1 MKNMKLSRMLFL
13 SLLGAW
19 AIVLRMFDFPILP
32 VAPFLKVDFSDLM
45 VLIGLLTSGP
55 IGAVV
60 VAGVRDVSNYL
71 MKGGEAGFPIGV
83 IMSFIASMAMFLP
96 THFILSKFKNT
107 ALNLKFILMSFTL
120 VLGLTLSMAL
130 VNYYIALPWYVLVL
144 NFPIDNLFGY
154 LMAVIVPFNLI
165 KGIILSVGQI
175 ITIKTLVPMMKR
187 RMTLHEPYLLQDT
200 TNSRRVRLKQSHG

>member
-13 SLLGAW
+13 ALLGAW

-32 VAPFLKVDFSDLM
+32 MAPFLKVDFSDLM
-45 VLIGLLTSGP
+45 VLIGMLTSGP

-60 VAGVRDVSNYL
+60 VAGVRDVANYL

-96 THFILSKFKNT
+96 THFILTKLKNST
-107 ALNLKFILMSFTL
+107 LNLKFALMSITL
-120 VLGLTLSMAL
+120 VVGLTLSMSL

-144 NFPIDNLFGY
+144 NFPIDNLFNY

-165 KGIILSVGQI
+165 KGAILSVGQI
-175 ITIKTLVPMMKR
+175 IVIKTLVPMMKG
-187 RMTLHEPYLLQDT
+187 RMVLHEPYLVENTKSQ
-200 TNSRRVRLKQSHG
+200 SVRLTQSHG

>member
-13 SLLGAW
+13 ALLGAW

-32 VAPFLKVDFSDLM
+32 MAPFLKVDFSDLM
-45 VLIGLLTSGP
+45 VLIGMLTSGP

-96 THFILSKFKNT
+96 THFILTKLKNT
-107 ALNLKFILMSFTL
+107 TLNIKFILMSITL
-120 VLGLTLSMAL
+120 VVGLTVSMAL
-130 VNYYIALPWYVLVL
+130 INYYVALPWYVLVL
-144 NFPIDNLFGY
+144 NFPIDNLFSY

-165 KGIILSVGQI
+165 KGVILSVGQI
-175 ITIKTLVPMMKR
+175 MVIKTLIPLMKR
-187 RMTLHEPYLLQDT
+187 RMVLHEPYLFENT
-200 TNSRRVRLKQSHG
+200 KSPSIRLGQSHG

>member
-13 SLLGAW
+13 ALLGAW

-32 VAPFLKVDFSDLM
+32 MAPFLKVDFSDLM
-45 VLIGLLTSGP
+45 VLIGMLTSGP

-60 VAGVRDVSNYL
+60 VAGVRDVANYL

-96 THFILSKFKNT
+96 THFILTKLKNST
-107 ALNLKFILMSFTL
+107 LNLKFTLMSITL
-120 VLGLTLSMAL
+120 VVGLTLSMSL

-144 NFPIDNLFGY
+144 NFPIDNLFNY

-165 KGIILSVGQI
+165 KGVILSVGQI
-175 ITIKTLVPMMKR
+175 IVIKTLVPMMKG
-187 RMTLHEPYLLQDT
+187 RMVLHEPYLVENTKSQ
-200 TNSRRVRLKQSHG
+200 SVRLTQSHG